1 MTALIIGGIILILL
15 IVLIA
20 KRINDK
26 EKENFEKRDNKL
38 RSQYTMQKRGV
49 KKRNKGRMPIYLGSG
64 EVHSS
69 CALMVQPAF
78 SSRNW
83 NCLTSNS

>member
-26 EKENFEKRDNKL
+26 EKENFEKRDN
-38 RSQYTMQKRGV
+38 
-49 KKRNKGRMPIYLGSG
+49 
-64 EVHSS
+64 
-69 CALMVQPAF
+69 
-78 SSRNW
+78 
-83 NCLTSNS
+83 